1 MRSTIG
7 PSFFINRKNHSK
19 RRDHT
24 YSWGLSCSLFL
35 DLGFSRH
42 DSLSNGGPKSTRKIN
57 KTTKKRK
64 KRDRKRKKKIREI
77 ARNQTFNFDL
87 DFVVGAQFSKP
98 CQWIGKRRR
107 KKKKGILLSN
117 VFCSLFQQNH
127 FLHLFGTRAQL
138 KSATT
143 LLAACRGDFLQFCD
157 GRGFQ

>member
-64 KRDRKRKKKIREI
+64 KRDRKRKKKYER
-77 ARNQTFNFDL
+77 
-87 DFVVGAQFSKP
+87 
-98 CQWIGKRRR
+98 
-107 KKKKGILLSN
+107 
-117 VFCSLFQQNH
+117 
-127 FLHLFGTRAQL
+127 
-138 KSATT
+138 
-143 LLAACRGDFLQFCD
+143 
-157 GRGFQ
+157 